1 LDVSRLTREF
11 KRSIL
16 LPLGGA
22 LAAFAAIGLG
32 HLANHPEDFTRNAD
46 AVALVAP
53 AAEPSFDVDFTQSQ
67 GLIGDAARP
76 EARAAKPQPHL
87 EQVRTAL
94 ERDMKMD
101 EPRRSQGPLASP
113 PDSTEGPVFLLE
125 P

>member
-1 LDVSRLTREF
+1 VSRFTSAFR
-11 KRSIL
+11 RSIFV
-16 LPLGGA
+16 PLGGA

-32 HLANHPEDFTRNAD
+32 HLANHPEDFTRNAN
-46 AVALVAP
+46 AGALVAP
-53 AAEPSFDVDFTQSQ
+53 ATQPGFDVDFTRQSL
-67 GLIGDAARP
+67 GLLGDAVRA
-76 EARAAKPQPHL
+76 EARAAEPKPHL